1 MLGVNK
7 TLRKFYILQI
17 GNKYLGHVYDEKN
30 QIYKPI
36 LKKDIEDASRYS
48 SEYEVEEEVRD
59 LTNEDKKYL
68 KFKKKILT
76 FEIKLIEEKE
86 CL

>member
-1 MLGVNK
+1 MKN
-7 TLRKFYILQI
+7 FYILQI
-17 GNKYLGHVYDEKN
+17 SNKYLGHVYDEKL
-30 QIYKPI
+30 QLYKPV
-36 LKKDIEDASRYS
+36 LKKNIEDSTKYS
-48 SEYEVEEEVRD
+48 SVYEVEEEVRE
-59 LTNEDKKYL
+59 LTTEDKKYL